1 MRLPSQREG
10 GRISPRCDKV
20 GVTRMDQRQANGR
33 RCEDEM
39 FLTLE
44 RPSKCNW
51 KHRTCCLR
59 REKQIPTESVCEP
72 AVTAI
77 PSPLFISAVF
87 PDRRGRASAAFGWRQ
102 RFGQPMRARCEGRAS
117 WQICEATAAASLPFY
132 SASKLL
138 AQAGNVANAKSQQP
152 TVSRGGSTRLG
163 RHFGFM
169 PNLSFI

>member
-1 MRLPSQREG
+1 
-10 GRISPRCDKV
+10 
-20 GVTRMDQRQANGR
+20 MDQRQANGR
-33 RCEDEM
+33 RREDEM

-51 KHRTCCLR
+51 KYRTCSLR
-59 REKQIPTESVCEP
+59 REKQIPSESACEP

-102 RFGQPMRARCEGRAS
+102 RFGPGQPMRARCEGRAS
-117 WQICEATAAASLPFY
+117 WQICAATAAVSLPFY

-138 AQAGNVANAKSQQP
+138 AQAGNVANASQQP
-152 TVSRGGSTRLG
+152 TVSRGDSTRLG
-163 RHFGFM
+163 WHFVFM
-169 PNLSFI
+169 PNLWII